1 MNVTE
6 FKKIMWDYS
15 RKIEENMNAVIS
27 PVIEQYGLTKLQA
40 RILIELLHN
49 DSHTIGSLA
58 ESICIASA
66 NISAMCKKL
75 EAQGL
80 LERVRKREDERVVMV
95 VLTELGKETVIEID
109 KTVNDRFI
117 QHIDI
122 ETQSFEDI
130 ILGLTRLNDILQRI
144 SDVEKK

>member
-6 FKKIMWDYS
+6 FKKIMWNYS

-27 PVIEQYGLTKLQA
+27 PIIEEYGLTKLQA
-40 RILIELLHN
+40 RILVELQQN

-95 VLTELGKETVIEID
+95 VLTEQGKETVMRID
-109 KTVNDRFI
+109 QSFNDRFT
-117 QHIDI
+117 QYIDN
-122 ETQSFEDI
+122 EAQSLEDI
-130 ILGLTRLNDILQRI
+130 LLGLKRLNDILQRI